1 MIAKPI
7 ESIKNI
13 GEEVMSSSDSFSL
26 HLKKNQ
32 RLDFNSFK
40 DAIYYLEAGTISIFR
55 LSDNVLTISVESPF
69 VFGLTQLRNQYRY
82 HYLRCEEE
90 SIVWGIDKGNA
101 EKLFDNK
108 GLWKFSSDILG
119 YISNLYYHREQMT
132 SKKSVNEIVV
142 QHLGYIWG
150 MPVEERSKTSVY
162 SFILS
167 RNHISRSAVHKVI
180 HELVDSNYIAISRG
194 KLVDMDTE
202 SVFKGN

>member
-32 RLDFNSFK
+32 RLEFNSFK

-82 HYLRCEEE
+82 HYLRCEGE
-90 SIVWGIDKGNA
+90 SIVWGIEKSKA
-101 EKLFDNK
+101 EKLFDDK
-108 GLWKFSSDILG
+108 GLWKFSFDILG
-119 YISNLYYHREQMT
+119 YISNLYHHRELMIL
-132 SKKSVNEIVV
+132 KKNVNEIVI
-142 QHLGYIWG
+142 QHLSHIWE
-150 MPVEERSKTSVY
+150 MPEEERNKTSIY

-167 RNHISRSAVHKVI
+167 RNHVSRSAVHKVI
-180 HELVDSNYIAISRG
+180 HDLVDAKQVTINRG
-194 KLVDMDTE
+194 KLVGMNT
-202 SVFKGN
+202 SFISKK